1 LCQERSGVG
10 VCVSEGDALQRRQ
23 RQQRREVCYPDAPIE
38 AERGQLGHPG
48 EHTEISEVSVAEQA
62 EISEPR
68 EPGERGVVCDLP
80 AAAQARVA
88 AYQDMLKRFQK
99 LIDAGTLKVKIVNGR
114 MVVELATDVLFASGK
129 AELSPSGKGAIR
141 EVAVVLAS
149 IAERKY
155 QVEGHTD
162 NVPISTAQ
170 YPSNRV
176 LASARAI
183 TVVQSMIEGGLA
195 SDKVSAASFGDTLP
209 VSANDTAEGRAANRR
224 IEIVIL
230 PDLSGLPGF
239 QELQSLSR

>member
-1 LCQERSGVG
+1 
-10 VCVSEGDALQRRQ
+10 
-23 RQQRREVCYPDAPIE
+23 
-38 AERGQLGHPG
+38 
-48 EHTEISEVSVAEQA
+48 VSVAEQA

-176 LASARAI
+176 LASARA
-183 TVVQSMIEGGLA
+183 TPWS
-195 SDKVSAASFGDTLP
+195 SP
-209 VSANDTAEGRAANRR
+209 
-224 IEIVIL
+224 
-230 PDLSGLPGF
+230 
-239 QELQSLSR
+239 